1 MHLPCHSAI
10 PALVL
15 FDPCLLG
22 LFWACY
28 MLFFH
33 LIPVAQYYYQA
44 SIHTILGFL
53 NPFHCLHASS
63 AHFFLFGPPRPILI
77 LHFHGYFANSFGFLQ
92 PNYHIFYFWGLWA
105 FHQPLTHLLHYFK
118 LSLAHSCF
126 PFHIMLMG
134 LLLSLGSFR
143 PTCFL

>member
-1 MHLPCHSAI
+1 M
-10 PALVL
+10 LVR
-15 FDPCLLG
+15 PLLG
-22 LFWACY
+22 LLHAFLSLDYNDPTLSLGLHSCY
-28 MLFFH
+28 
-33 LIPVAQYYYQA
+33 
-44 SIHTILGFL
+44 LGFL
-53 NPFHCLHASS
+53 DPFHCLRASL
-63 AHFFLFGPPRPILI
+63 AHFFLIGHPRPILI
-77 LHFHGYFANSFGFLQ
+77 LHFHGYFANSFGFPQ